1 MKKRN
6 TDDFEENKL
15 RLALLKENFGYKDFF
30 DEIRDRLP
38 AESARRR
45 LRDTLKNRYGVRVS
59 LLAEHYDD
67 ALLLLDPRHDID
79 DTPLTVQKRLL
90 PALFNEP
97 AVRLVPVNAEQAKEY
112 AALAFPV
119 DADKYDRLAADG
131 VWQVYAVFC
140 PSRIQPHE
148 RLLKVDLSKKR
159 ADVER
164 EFRRFLD
171 AAPVEADRR
180 RFRAE
185 AWKHL
190 EAWKLYREKRSFKAV
205 ARTMKEKLSTVTMR
219 YYRAIELTQGRKYD
233 PAGMKKAVARVRK
246 SEMKITCSVCPQR
259 ATCKTLCPEML
270 RYADQDRVSRRE
282 PRLSDLGL
290 EPRV

>member
-1 MKKRN
+1 MRKRT

-59 LLAEHYDD
+59 LLSEHYDD
-67 ALLLLDPRHDID
+67 TILLLDPRHDID

-131 VWQVYAVFC
+131 FWQMYAVFC
-140 PSRIQPHE
+140 PSRMQPHE
-148 RLLKVDLSKKR
+148 RLIKVDLSKKR

-205 ARTMKEKLSTVTMR
+205 ARTMREKLSTVTMR
-219 YYRAIELTQGRKYD
+219 YYRAIELTQGKKYN
-233 PAGMKKAVARVRK
+233 PAKMKEAINRVRK
-246 SEMKITCSVCPQR
+246 SDLKLTCDNCDKR
-259 ATCKTLCPEML
+259 KTCNVLCPEML
-270 RYADQDRVSRRE
+270 RYVNQDAVSRRE
-282 PRLSDLGL
+282 RCLSDLAFDLGA
-290 EPRV
+290 